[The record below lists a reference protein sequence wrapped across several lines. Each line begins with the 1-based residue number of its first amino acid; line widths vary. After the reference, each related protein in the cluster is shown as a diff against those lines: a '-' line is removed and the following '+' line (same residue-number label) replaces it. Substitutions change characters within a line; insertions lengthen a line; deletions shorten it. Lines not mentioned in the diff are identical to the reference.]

1 MFMRKRPPLHS
12 YLYLTACRT
21 ADLIHE
27 KRMKALIF
35 ILILSINV
43 LQPKK
48 YLIEVADE
56 NKKVEN
62 PACKCGVEREGRRT
76 RIVGGTEVNLVRS
89 RLCLKKVKDQ
99 RPFEMVHF

>member
-1 MFMRKRPPLHS
+1 
-12 YLYLTACRT
+12 
-21 ADLIHE
+21 
-27 KRMKALIF
+27 MKALIF
-35 ILILSINV
+35 LTMVLLLSINV

-76 RIVGGTEVNLVRS
+76 RIVGGTEVNLVR
-89 RLCLKKVKDQ
+89 LKC
-99 RPFEMVHF
+99 